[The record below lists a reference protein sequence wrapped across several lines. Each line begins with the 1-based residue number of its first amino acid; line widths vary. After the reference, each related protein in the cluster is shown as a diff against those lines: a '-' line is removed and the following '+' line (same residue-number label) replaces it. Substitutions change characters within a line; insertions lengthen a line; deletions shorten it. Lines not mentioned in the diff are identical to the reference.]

1 MSAFLTYPSLGLVVC
16 QLGQVLLCTTR
27 GLRLR
32 LRLGF
37 LTYCHHMPKL
47 PTVTPTPVILVAEN
61 NDDDFVLLRCAFESA
76 GLPHRLIGVPN
87 GVDAINYL
95 YADEPF
101 TNRSAYPFPDLVLLD
116 IHMYLMDGIEVLA
129 AVKERFEFRQL
140 PILVLSSVEDPEIMR
155 EALNL
160 GAKDYLIKPITME
173 ERIELVRALDSRWLK
188 TEPTLLPGQDSGTKT
203 RKFNPWS
210 IQQLG
215 QEERS
220 RKKR

>member
-1 MSAFLTYPSLGLVVC
+1 
-16 QLGQVLLCTTR
+16 
-27 GLRLR
+27 
-32 LRLGF
+32 
-37 LTYCHHMPKL
+37 
-47 PTVTPTPVILVAEN
+47 VAEN

-76 GLPHRLIGVPN
+76 GLPHRMIGVPN

-116 IHMYLMDGIEVLA
+116 IHMYLMDGIEVLV
-129 AVKERFEFRQL
+129 AVKDRFEFRQL
-140 PILVLSSVEDPEIMR
+140 PILVLSSVDDPEIIQ
-155 EALNL
+155 EALRL

-173 ERIELVRALDSRWLK
+173 ERIEMVRGLDSRWLN
-188 TEPTLLPGQDSGTKT
+188 TEPRILPDQDIGAKT
-203 RKFNPWS
+203 VARKFNPWS

-215 QEERS
+215 QEERV